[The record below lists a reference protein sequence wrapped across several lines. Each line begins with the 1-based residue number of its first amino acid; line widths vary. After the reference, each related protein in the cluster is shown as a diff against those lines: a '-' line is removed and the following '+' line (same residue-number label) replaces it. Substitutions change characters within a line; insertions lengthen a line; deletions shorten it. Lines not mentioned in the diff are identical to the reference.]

1 MAYEIC
7 SHLRTFTSVLMYC
20 GLLAAVGQHR
30 HHAFEVI
37 FGNERV
43 NIELTLTFRRL
54 LGQNM
59 TRVRMTAFDLSRGGR
74 AKTLRG
80 AFMGFEFWHN
90 SSIKLVGSG
99 RRRPL
104 PTAHYFSFF
113 GEKITVICM
122 PSRRGLNSG
131 APLSARSFSSL
142 SGHSKPSSLCVISR
156 PRNLTVAFTLF
167 PSARISL
174 ACFILKL

>member
-1 MAYEIC
+1 
-7 SHLRTFTSVLMYC
+7 MYC
-20 GLLAAVGQHR
+20 ELLAAVRQHR
-30 HHAFEVI
+30 HHAFEII

-43 NIELTLTFRRL
+43 NIELTFTFRRL
-54 LGQNM
+54 LGQDV
-59 TRVRMTAFDLSRGGR
+59 TRVRMTAFDLACGGR
-74 AKTLRG
+74 AKALRG

-90 SSIKLVGSG
+90 SSIKIVDSG
-99 RRRPL
+99 QWAV
-104 PTAHYFSFF
+104 TAHCPLSTAYYFSFF

-122 PSRRGLNSG
+122 PSSRGRNSG

-142 SGHSKPSSLCVISR
+142 SSNCRPSSLWVISR
-156 PRNLTVAFTLF
+156 PRNRTVAFTLF